1 MLVTIAIATSRN
13 RRLPPNI
20 SAGLRLVDRAFTG
33 GVPEG
38 PSLPREARKRNVTS
52 RMPTVTLKAHFDG
65 RQILLDEPFDIPADS
80 PLMVTVLP
88 RSNARP
94 DQDAIAMARA
104 ALARAYGDDEP
115 DYSEADLRA

>member
-1 MLVTIAIATSRN
+1 M
-13 RRLPPNI
+13 
-20 SAGLRLVDRAFTG
+20 
-33 GVPEG
+33 
-38 PSLPREARKRNVTS
+38 PREARKRNVTS
-52 RMPTVTLKAHFDG
+52 RMPAVTLKAHFDG

-88 RSNARP
+88 RSNGRP

-115 DYSEADLRA
+115 DYSRN